1 MNNEFIKQY
10 ENLIYSMFR
19 YFEYYPYKEDLFQQ
33 GVIGLM
39 KAYENYD
46 PNMNVKFSTFAYSHI
61 WGEMNK
67 LVAEDKT
74 MKVSRNIRKL
84 HLRIER
90 TMIVL
95 AQTYGREPSVDEL
108 VDYLGV
114 TPYEIREALMS
125 RQPTRSIDEPIC
137 MDGKEM
143 SLHETIADKRE
154 THIDEL
160 LTLKEQLQQLTD
172 EEKRLI
178 EARYMEDMTQS
189 EVSKILGM
197 SQVQVSRKE
206 DKIKCKMRTGLL
218 N

>member
-1 MNNEFIKQY
+1 MNNEFIEQY

-39 KAYENYD
+39 KAYEHYD

-67 LVAEDKT
+67 LVTEDKT
-74 MKVSRNIRKL
+74 MKVSRSIRKL
-84 HLRIER
+84 NLKIER
-90 TMIVL
+90 AMIIL
-95 AQTYGREPSVDEL
+95 TQSYGREPSVDEL

-154 THIDEL
+154 SHIDEL
-160 LTLKEQLQQLTD
+160 LALKEQLQQLTA

-189 EVSKILGM
+189 EVSKMLGM

>member
-1 MNNEFIKQY
+1 
-10 ENLIYSMFR
+10 
-19 YFEYYPYKEDLFQQ
+19 
-33 GVIGLM
+33 
-39 KAYENYD
+39 
-46 PNMNVKFSTFAYSHI
+46 
-61 WGEMNK
+61 MNK

-84 HLRIER
+84 NLRIER
-90 TMIVL
+90 AMIVL
-95 AQTYGREPSVDEL
+95 AQTYGREPSVEEL

-160 LTLKEQLQQLTD
+160 LALKEQLQQLTD

-197 SQVQVSRKE
+197 NQVQVSRKE

>member
-1 MNNEFIKQY
+1 MNNEFIEQY

-39 KAYENYD
+39 KAYEHYD
-46 PNMNVKFSTFAYSHI
+46 SDMNVKFSTFAYSHI

-67 LVAEDKT
+67 LVTEDKT
-74 MKVSRNIRKL
+74 MKVSRSIRKL
-84 HLRIER
+84 NLKIER
-90 TMIVL
+90 AMIIL
-95 AQTYGREPSVDEL
+95 TQTYGREPSADEL

-143 SLHETIADKRE
+143 SLHETIADKRGS
-154 THIDEL
+154 HIDEL
-160 LTLKEQLQQLTD
+160 IDLKEQLQQLTA

-189 EVSKILGM
+189 EVSKMLGM